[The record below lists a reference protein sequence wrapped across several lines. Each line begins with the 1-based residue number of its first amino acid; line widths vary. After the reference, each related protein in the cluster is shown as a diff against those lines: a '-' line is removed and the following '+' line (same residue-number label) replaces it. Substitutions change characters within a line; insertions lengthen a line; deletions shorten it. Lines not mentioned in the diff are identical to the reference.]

1 MSSRPSRPPPWPGTA
16 PRLAPRP
23 GLARKATAGH
33 VIEWESAAIRKERKG
48 WASARAL
55 AGLEDDVTPHV
66 LRHTRATW
74 LFQAGVD
81 LWKVAGALGASE
93 DMIRRVDG
101 LTPPTTRA
109 TPCARSDPVS
119 GAAQETRPETNAK

>member
-1 MSSRPSRPPPWPGTA
+1 MSSRTSWPPPWPGTA

-74 LFQAGVD
+74 LFLAGVD

-101 LTPPTTRA
+101 RHAADYPR
-109 TPCARSDPVS
+109 DPVRAIRP
-119 GAAQETRPETNAK
+119 GFWGGPRNQTRDKR